1 MAMIKQKEKILNRKR
16 NKKNKISSQFTAI
29 VLAAGKGKRMNS
41 TLPKVLH
48 PLLGKL
54 LVFHVLDKLLFLNK
68 YIRQIIVVVGYK
80 GEMIEEAIK
89 KYFIDKGVDP
99 KIKIEFV
106 YQEKMLGTANAVETA
121 GKKISYENVL
131 VLCGDA
137 PLIMSETLVSF
148 ISFYLRK
155 KLWGCVLSAHLNV
168 KNSLGSIVRDVD
180 GKVQAIREKIELAE
194 DKVCGELIF
203 DEVNSG
209 VYCFKKDV
217 LFELLPKIKI
227 NAKKKEYFL
236 TDIIKIL
243 YKEKKNYLDSYSLE
257 DAEEI
262 LGINTKKDL
271 RIAEKV
277 IKYRIIDNLIESG
290 IEVVDPENTYIQED
304 VVIGKN
310 TTIYPFTFIEKG
322 VIIGKNCSLGPFI
335 RLRKGTEIGDNSQ
348 TGNFLEINR
357 SKIGNNVRIKHFGYL
372 GDAFVEE
379 GVNIGAGTVIANYD
393 GKQKNKTYIGKKAFI
408 GSDTIIVAPV
418 KIGANAITG
427 AGSVVTKDVEPK
439 TVVVGVPAKI
449 FKKKDKL

>member
-1 MAMIKQKEKILNRKR
+1 
-16 NKKNKISSQFTAI
+16 S
-29 VLAAGKGKRMNS
+29 
-41 TLPKVLH
+41 
-48 PLLGKL
+48 
-54 LVFHVLDKLLFLNK
+54 
-68 YIRQIIVVVGYK
+68 
-80 GEMIEEAIK
+80 AIK
-89 KYFIDKGVDP
+89 KEFIAKATNAN
-99 KIKIEFV
+99 IKIEFV
-106 YQEKMLGTANAVETA
+106 HQKKMLGTSNAVQTA
-121 GKKISYENVL
+121 GKKISYENIL

-137 PLIMSETLVSF
+137 PLIMSKTLVSF

-155 KLWGCVLSAHLNV
+155 KLLGCVLSAHLNV

-180 GKVQAIREKIELAE
+180 GKVQAIREKIELAK
-194 DKVCGELIF
+194 DKVYGKLIF

-217 LFELLPKIKI
+217 LFDLLPKIKI
-227 NAKKKEYFL
+227 NVKKKEYFL
-236 TDIIKIL
+236 TDIIEIL

-257 DAEEI
+257 DSEEI

-271 RIAEKV
+271 RVAEKV
-277 IKYRIIDNLIESG
+277 IRYRIIDNLIDSG
-290 IEVVDPENTYIQED
+290 VEVVDPENTYIQED

-310 TTIYPFTFIEKG
+310 TTIYPFTFIEKS

-335 RLRKGTEIGDNSQ
+335 RLRKDTVIGDNCQ
-348 TGNFLEINR
+348 VGNFLEINR

-393 GKQKNKTYIGKKAFI
+393 GKQKNKTYIEKKAFI

-427 AGSVVTKDVEPK
+427 AGSVVTKDVESK